1 VPFTRLETVHEV
13 EAVVHWNPPGL
24 EVTVYNEIAAP
35 PLLAGADHDT
45 TD

>member
-1 VPFTRLETVHEV
+1 MRPVTVHEV
-13 EAVVHWNPPGL
+13 VAVVHWNEPGE
-24 EVTVYNEIAAP
+24 EVTVYPVIDAP

>member
-13 EAVVHWNPPGL
+13 EAVAHWNPPGL

-35 PLLAGADHDT
+35 PFEAGADHDT